1 MKPTLRRNLAVLA
14 LAWLTAAVSPALAQS
29 QPPGV
34 KGPVPTGMPNRLA
47 VGLFEEAGQNWM
59 RDSGVP
65 WDVRYRYFT
74 KGWVDNWG
82 WGQPDGSWGKAF
94 LDESKTQGFLPAPV
108 FYQLFA
114 EPGGGEGE
122 SLAKV
127 QNAATMRGYFG
138 DLKILL
144 QRAKEL
150 GKPVLLHIEP
160 DAVGLLQFQTNS
172 NPNAYAA
179 IAATGMPELAS
190 LPNTVAG
197 WGLAFLQLRKSV
209 GANNV
214 ILGIHISAWA
224 SGKDI
229 SCCSVTDPLQPEVDK
244 VVNFLK
250 PLGLGTN
257 VTGATYDVLVGDP
270 LDRDAD
276 FYKLTRAQDV
286 WWDAS
291 DNASISSRSFNRY
304 AQWLT
309 LMNQTTGKRWVLWQI
324 PLGNSQH
331 RNINNDGSTRAG
343 YRDNRTEY
351 FFGTSGDA
359 HRRKFAN
366 TGVIALL
373 FGAGA
378 GGQSSYPN
386 DLGADGQPYLKTH
399 AAPFLLAGGLTL
411 PATGTTLPGSGGG
424 TDGGSGG
431 GTDAGTDAGT
441 RDGGSG
447 GSDAGTS
454 DGGTRD
460 GGSGGS
466 DAGTSDG
473 GTRDGGVGGTDAG
486 TSDGGTRDGGS
497 GGTDAGASDGGS
509 AARGYGFE
517 SSTEGW
523 SSSGAPLKAATSSTA
538 RAQAGTRSLAVPFS
552 GTSGTGVV
560 SVLTAPVPR
569 GATVTFRVWIPSG
582 SGITAIQPFA
592 LEGEP
597 GGWRYTGR
605 WTAMGSLQTGTW
617 NTVTVALPTNSTTPL
632 YQLGVEFTTN
642 SGWTGTVHLDA
653 ITW

>member
-411 PATGTTLPGSGGG
+411 PATGTTLPGSGGDA
-424 TDGGSGG
+424 DGGTGG

-447 GSDAGTS
+447 G
-454 DGGTRD
+454 
-460 GGSGGS
+460 
-466 DAGTSDG
+466 
-473 GTRDGGVGGTDAG
+473 TDAG
-486 TSDGGTRDGGS
+486 T
-497 GGTDAGASDGGS
+497 SDGGS